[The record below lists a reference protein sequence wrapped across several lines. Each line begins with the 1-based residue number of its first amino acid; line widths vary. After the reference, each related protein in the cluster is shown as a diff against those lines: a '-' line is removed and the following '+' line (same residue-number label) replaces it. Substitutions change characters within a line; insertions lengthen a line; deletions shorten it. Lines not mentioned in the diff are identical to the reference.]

1 MLWLKTL
8 RIKKHIY
15 SYHKLFMFDLI
26 KFLNDKYDG
35 GLLSYNEILW
45 QIEINYMEEKYKY
58 PLISIY
64 ILNQ

>member
-1 MLWLKTL
+1 
-8 RIKKHIY
+8 
-15 SYHKLFMFDLI
+15 MFDLI